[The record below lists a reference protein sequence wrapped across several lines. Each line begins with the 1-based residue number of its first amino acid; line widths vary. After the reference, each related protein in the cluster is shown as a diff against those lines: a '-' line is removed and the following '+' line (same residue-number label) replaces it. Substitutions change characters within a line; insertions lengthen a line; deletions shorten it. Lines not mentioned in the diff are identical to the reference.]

1 MTFRILSTVF
11 PRGSLI
17 RRHRLYTSQ
26 AARETPQLENI
37 GFVRAYG
44 KPVATIFLWSALT
57 YMSLQA
63 IWSKLHFDEVR
74 LETEAKI
81 DTLTAELIAATG
93 NHHSRRL
100 LATETDPATTA
111 DIETKPER
119 RVRKDF
125 ADKLKSGPG
134 FGDFITGL
142 KEPLTPAQAMQQA
155 EAVQSKIPGNS
166 RLPRWLKTDIP
177 TGGNVTK
184 IRKTLR
190 ELKLHTVC
198 EEARC
203 PNMSECWGGGKHGTA
218 TATIMIMGDTCTRGC
233 RFCSVKTSKT
243 PAALDAAEPENV
255 ATALAAWG
263 LDYVVLTSV
272 DRDDLPDFGSAH
284 FASTVRNIRERAPQM
299 MIECLTP
306 DFLGRPELIEPVALS
321 GLDVYAHNIETVEA
335 LQRSVRDHRA
345 NYKQSMFVLAHVK
358 KVKPTLLTKSS
369 IMLGVGETDEEVLQ
383 TMKDLRAAGVDIV
396 TLGQYMR
403 PTKRHMKVH
412 EYVTPEKFKH
422 WEQVGNE
429 LGFLYTASGP
439 LVRSSYKA
447 GEFFISEILRKRS
460 AVAAAKALAEGG
472 REMSN
477 GKLRDIAA
485 TIATEER
492 RKVAALDSDSL

>member
-1 MTFRILSTVF
+1 MNTLS
-11 PRGSLI
+11 L
-17 RRHRLYTSQ
+17 HRLATPAVRGA
-26 AARETPQLENI
+26 AARYSP
-37 GFVRAYG
+37 
-44 KPVATIFLWSALT
+44 KALT
-57 YMSLQA
+57 YMA
-63 IWSKLHFDEVR
+63 
-74 LETEAKI
+74 
-81 DTLTAELIAATG
+81 
-93 NHHSRRL
+93 RRL
-100 LATETDPATTA
+100 LATEVDGTTA
-111 DIETKPER
+111 ASKPER

-125 ADKLKSGPG
+125 AEKMKNGPG
-134 FGDFITGL
+134 FGDFVTGME
-142 KEPLTPAQAMQQA
+142 EPLTASQAMEKA
-155 EAVQSKIPGNS
+155 AAVQNKLHSKATGT

-177 TGGNVTK
+177 VGSNVTR

-203 PNMSECWGGGKHGTA
+203 PNMGECWGGGKHGTA

-233 RFCSVKTSKT
+233 RFCAVKTSKS
-243 PAALDAAEPENV
+243 PAALDPMEPENV

-272 DRDDLPDFGSAH
+272 DRDDLADFGSSH
-284 FASTVRNIRERAPQM
+284 FASTVQNIRRMAPQM

-306 DFLGRPELIEPVALS
+306 DFLGRPDLIEPVALS
-321 GLDVYAHNIETVEA
+321 GLDVYAHNIETVEN
-335 LQRSVRDHRA
+335 LQRMVRDHRA
-345 NYKQSMFVLAHVK
+345 NYRQSMFVLEHVK
-358 KVKPTLLTKSS
+358 KTKPTLLTKSS

-383 TMKDLRAAGVDIV
+383 TMKDLKTAGVDIV

-412 EYVTPEKFKH
+412 SYVTPEKFKH
-422 WEQVGNE
+422 WEEVGNQ

-460 AVAAAKALAEGG
+460 AVAAAAASASS
-472 REMSN
+472 SN
-477 GKLRDIAA
+477 VAAASEQGKSNLRDIAA

-492 RKVAALDSDSL
+492 KKAIEANITSA

>member
-1 MTFRILSTVF
+1 M
-11 PRGSLI
+11 
-17 RRHRLYTSQ
+17 
-26 AARETPQLENI
+26 
-37 GFVRAYG
+37 
-44 KPVATIFLWSALT
+44 
-57 YMSLQA
+57 
-63 IWSKLHFDEVR
+63 
-74 LETEAKI
+74 
-81 DTLTAELIAATG
+81 
-93 NHHSRRL
+93 
-100 LATETDPATTA
+100 
-111 DIETKPER
+111 
-119 RVRKDF
+119 
-125 ADKLKSGPG
+125 
-134 FGDFITGL
+134 
-142 KEPLTPAQAMQQA
+142 
-155 EAVQSKIPGNS
+155 
-166 RLPRWLKTDIP
+166 
-177 TGGNVTK
+177 GGNVTK

-233 RFCSVKTSKT
+233 RFCSVKTSKA

-358 KVKPTLLTKSS
+358 KTKPTLLTKSS
-369 IMLGVGETDEEVLQ
+369 IMLGVGETDAEVLQ
-383 TMKDLRAAGVDIV
+383 TMKDLRAVGVDIV

-422 WEQVGNE
+422 WEQVGND

-447 GEFFISEILRKRS
+447 GEFFISEIL
-460 AVAAAKALAEGG
+460 
-472 REMSN
+472 
-477 GKLRDIAA
+477 
-485 TIATEER
+485 
-492 RKVAALDSDSL
+492 

>member
-1 MTFRILSTVF
+1 MSLLRPRRLFATVF
-11 PRGSLI
+11 G
-17 RRHRLYTSQ
+17 RRQLTSSSQ
-26 AARETPQLENI
+26 PSRENI
-37 GFVRAYG
+37 GIVRAYG

-57 YMSLQA
+57 YMSLQGL
-63 IWSKLHFDEVR
+63 WSKLYYDE
-74 LETEAKI
+74 
-81 DTLTAELIAATG
+81 TLQASTA
-93 NHHSRRL
+93 RRL
-100 LATETDPATTA
+100 LATEAGTDAP
-111 DIETKPER
+111 KPR
-119 RVRKDF
+119 RVRKEF
-125 ADKLKSGPG
+125 ADKMADGPA
-134 FGDFITGL
+134 FGDFVAAM
-142 KEPLTPAQAMQQA
+142 KEPLTPDQITSS
-155 EAVQSKIPGNS
+155 VPGGNTV

-177 TGGNVTK
+177 MGSNVTR

-203 PNMSECWGGGKHGTA
+203 PNMGECWGGGKHGTA

-243 PAALDAAEPENV
+243 PAALDPNEPENV

-284 FASTVRNIRERAPQM
+284 FAATVRNIRAHAPQM

-306 DFLGRPELIEPVALS
+306 DFLGRPDLIEPVALS
-321 GLDVYAHNIETVEA
+321 GLDVYAHNIETVEG
-335 LQRSVRDHRA
+335 LQRMVRDHRA

-358 KVKPTLLTKSS
+358 KLKPTLLTKSS
-369 IMLGVGETDEEVLQ
+369 IMLGVGETDAEVLQ
-383 TMKDLRAAGVDIV
+383 TMKDLRSAGVDIV

-412 EYVTPEKFKH
+412 EYVTPDKFKH

-460 AVAAAKALAEGG
+460 AVAASANAGALVDG
-472 REMSN
+472 REKSLPAQN
-477 GKLRDIAA
+477 LRDIAA
-485 TIATEER
+485 TIATEEG
-492 RKVAALDSDSL
+492 RKSAAAPL

>member
-1 MTFRILSTVF
+1 MTLPILSTVF
-11 PRGSLI
+11 PRAALFRSH
-17 RRHRLYTSQ
+17 RRLFTSQ
-26 AARETPQLENI
+26 PARETPQLENI
-37 GFVRAYG
+37 GFIRAYG

-63 IWSKLHFDEVR
+63 MWSKLYFDEVR

-81 DTLTAELIAATG
+81 DKLNEELSRIEVAATG
-93 NHHSRRL
+93 GHHSRRL
-100 LATETDPATTA
+100 FATETDPAATM
-111 DIETKPER
+111 EPKPER
-119 RVRKDF
+119 RVRKEF
-125 ADKLKSGPG
+125 AEKLKGGPG
-134 FGDFITGL
+134 FGDFVTGMR
-142 KEPLTPAQAMQQA
+142 EPLTPEQAMQQA

-358 KVKPTLLTKSS
+358 KTKPTLLTKSS

-383 TMKDLRAAGVDIV
+383 TMKDLRAVGVDIV

-460 AVAAAKALAEGG
+460 AVAAAKALAAEGRDG
-472 REMSN
+472 SN
-477 GKLRDIAA
+477 LRDISAS
-485 TIATEER
+485 IATEER
-492 RKVAALDSDSL
+492 KKAALDSASL

>member
-1 MTFRILSTVF
+1 MNAI
-11 PRGSLI
+11 SLC
-17 RRHRLYTSQ
+17 LPT
-26 AARETPQLENI
+26 AAAWN
-37 GFVRAYG
+37 
-44 KPVATIFLWSALT
+44 
-57 YMSLQA
+57 
-63 IWSKLHFDEVR
+63 
-74 LETEAKI
+74 
-81 DTLTAELIAATG
+81 TLKAPLARVAATG
-93 NHHSRRL
+93 GHHCRRF
-100 LATETDPATTA
+100 LATETDPAAT
-111 DIETKPER
+111 IETKPER
-119 RVRKDF
+119 RRDF
-125 ADKLKSGPG
+125 AERLKSGPG
-134 FGDFITGL
+134 FGEFIAGM
-142 KEPLTPAQAMQQA
+142 KEPLTPEQAMQQA

-177 TGGNVTK
+177 TGGNVTN

-233 RFCSVKTSKT
+233 RFCSVKTSKA

-284 FASTVRNIRERAPQM
+284 FARTVRNIRERAPQM

-358 KVKPTLLTKSS
+358 KTKPTLLTKSS

-383 TMKDLRAAGVDIV
+383 TMKDLRAVGVDIV

-412 EYVTPEKFKH
+412 EYVTPERFKH
-422 WEQVGNE
+422 WEQVGND

-460 AVAAAKALAEGG
+460 AVAAANALAAESG
-472 REMSN
+472 RDTSEN
-477 GKLRDIAA
+477 NNLRDIAA
-485 TIATEER
+485 SIATEEG
-492 RKVAALDSDSL
+492 RKATAAAAAAAAASLESASL